1 MDFFSFA
8 IALED
13 DTLVIGA
20 MTGTFGFGE
29 VHIYKRNANGQF
41 IQERKILGRYYLS
54 IFGGSVDISNG
65 VIAIGAQF
73 EGAAYVWTPS

>member
-8 IALED
+8 VALEG
-13 DTLVIGA
+13 DTLVVGA
-20 MTGTFGFGE
+20 MTGTFGLGE
-29 VHIYKRNANGQF
+29 VFIFERNTNGQF
-41 IQERKILGRYYLS
+41 IQERKMLGRYYLS

-73 EGAAYVWTPS
+73 EGATYVWTPS